1 MFVMSLIEII
11 VVGGIAVFLL
21 AVFTA
26 ALRNANVIAVG
37 IISFFV
43 LAGIALPAAFYLVVQ
58 RAPDQNHQIA
68 TVKDVASAEVRT
80 PTLAELDD
88 AEIAK
93 SAEMSGEN
101 DSTLQAEQQ
110 EIEARLAT
118 ERPRWVQEGAWVL
131 AREDVNEAQTGALTV
146 PDIFVVQSGL
156 WSTKS
161 EAVSEAESLAE
172 RLIGEKARKVFA
184 SQYDDRAIRQG
195 MQNYDQLMLRTF
207 TETRP
212 VQLTSDVETEM
223 TRAYIEVITTP
234 EELQAFTPVVR
245 HYAAQERL
253 KISGAVLAAVIT
265 LAVLMSLIVDWRGR
279 SGSKPFA
286 G

>member
-1 MFVMSLIEII
+1 MFVMSLIEIV